1 MKKDFIKTGADLV
14 VDTLIN
20 QGVKYIFGIPG
31 AKIDKVFDVLNDRGP
46 QLIVARHEQNA
57 AFMATAIG
65 RITGKAGV
73 VLVTSGP
80 GASNLATGLVTANA
94 EGDPIVA
101 IAGNVQRQDRLK
113 RTHQSMNNA
122 ALFAPITKFSKEVIH
137 QDNISET
144 ITNAFRSAEN
154 GIPGAS
160 FVSLPADIITSPVA
174 VQAVAAVTNEPKLG
188 IPTNK
193 TIKALIN
200 KINAAKLPVFLLGMR
215 ASSTSVTTE
224 IGNIL
229 RNHSFPVVET
239 FQAAGIITRELE
251 SNFYGR
257 LGLFKNQPGDD
268 LLNAADLI
276 ITIGYDPI
284 EYYPRIWNKNLTP
297 VINIDEVISDI
308 DNFYQPVLEI
318 IGNIS
323 LTLKTFNEQ
332 FKGLKLSKEKL
343 LFLNKL
349 QAKLSDN
356 QQITFKK
363 DAKVHPLFLINTL
376 RSIIDDSVTVT
387 CDVGSH
393 YIWMAR
399 YFRSYKPRTLLFSNG
414 MQTLGVALP
423 WAIGAAL
430 VRPNQRVVSMSGDG
444 GFLFSAMELET
455 AVRLKLPIVHLIW
468 NDGTYDMVAFQQIMK
483 YKRTSGVDLGPVD
496 FVKYAES
503 FGAIG
508 LRVERQEQL
517 ADVLK
522 QALNYQTPVIIDVII
537 DYSDNINLGQTM
549 LENQIY

>member
-1 MKKDFIKTGADLV
+1 MKKEIIKTGADLV

-57 AFMATAIG
+57 AFMATAMG

-80 GASNLATGLVTANA
+80 GASNLATGLVTANC

-113 RTHQSMNNA
+113 HTHQSMDNA

-137 QDNISET
+137 QDNISEI
-144 ITNAFRSAEN
+144 ITNAFRSAES
-154 GIPGAS
+154 GTFGAS
-160 FVSLPADIITSPVA
+160 FVSLPADIITLPVT
-174 VQAVAAVTNEPKLG
+174 VQAIADITNKPKLG
-188 IPTNK
+188 IPTNE
-193 TIKALIN
+193 TIKMLIN
-200 KINAAKLPVFLLGMR
+200 KINAAQLPVFLLGMR
-215 ASSTSVTTE
+215 ASSASVTNEITE
-224 IGNIL
+224 IL
-229 RNHSFPVVET
+229 RKHSFPVVET

-257 LGLFKNQPGDD
+257 VGLFKNQPGDE

-284 EYYPRIWNKNLTP
+284 EYYPWIWNKNLTTI
-297 VINIDEVISDI
+297 INIDEVVSDI
-308 DNFYQPVLEI
+308 DNFYQPTLEI

-323 LTLKTFNEQ
+323 STLKVFNEQ
-332 FKGLKLSKEKL
+332 FTCLKLNKEKL
-343 LFLNKL
+343 LFLSKL
-349 QAKLSDN
+349 QSKLSDN
-356 QQITFKK
+356 QQIMMKK

-376 RSIIDDSVTVT
+376 RSMIDDSVTVT

-430 VRPNQRVVSMSGDG
+430 ARPKQKVVSMSGDG

-468 NDGTYDMVAFQQIMK
+468 NDGAYDMVAFQQIMK
-483 YKRTSGVDLGPVD
+483 YNRTSGIDLGPVD
-496 FVKYAES
+496 FVKYAQS

-508 LRVERQEQL
+508 LRVEREEQL
-517 ADVLK
+517 ADILK
-522 QALNYQTPVIIDVII
+522 QALSYKTPVIVDII
-537 DYSDNINLGQTM
+537 VDYHDNIDLGKTM
-549 LENQIY
+549 LKNQIY